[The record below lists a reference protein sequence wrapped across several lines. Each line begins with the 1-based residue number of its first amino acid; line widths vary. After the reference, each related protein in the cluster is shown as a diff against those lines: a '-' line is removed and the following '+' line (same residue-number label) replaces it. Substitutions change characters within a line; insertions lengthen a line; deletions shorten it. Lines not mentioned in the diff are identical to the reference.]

1 MYRVEELS
9 HDLNQ
14 KSAQEGL
21 HWLSQR
27 LEQLAFSTALGEED
41 QVITHMIAKAKLPI
55 RIFTLDTGRLFAE
68 SYDLLDLTQKHYQV
82 DIEVYFPQA
91 SEVEKYVNAS
101 GINGFYDS
109 IEKRKA
115 CCHIRKVESLKR
127 ALQNTSVWITG
138 LRSAQSENRQTMQK
152 VSFDPALQVIKYNP
166 LLDWTDE
173 EMRAYIDTH
182 KIPVNPL
189 HKKGFLS
196 IGCAPCTRALLPGE
210 PARAGRWWWEGTSK
224 ECGLHETKVLHNN
237 TV

>member
-1 MYRVEELS
+1 MYTVEELL
-9 HDLNQ
+9 HELNQ

-21 HWLSQR
+21 HWLNNH
-27 LEQLAFSTALGEED
+27 LDQLAFSTALGEED
-41 QVITHMIAKAKLPI
+41 QVLTHMIAKAQLPI

-82 DIEVYFPQA
+82 NIEVYFPLA
-91 SEVEKYVNAS
+91 NEVEKYVQES

-109 IEKRKA
+109 VEKRKT
-115 CCHIRKVESLKR
+115 CCHIRKVEPLKR

-138 LRSAQSENRQTMQK
+138 LRSAQSENRQAMQK
-152 VSFDPALQVIKYNP
+152 VSFDPSLQVIKYNP

-210 PARAGRWWWEGTSK
+210 PSRAGRWWWEGTAK
-224 ECGLHETKVLHNN
+224 ECGLHETKVLHKN

>member
-1 MYRVEELS
+1 MYSVEELS
-9 HDLNQ
+9 HELDQ
-14 KSAQEGL
+14 KSTQDGL
-21 HWLSQR
+21 RWVSQHM
-27 LEQLAFSTALGEED
+27 QLVAFSTALGEED

-68 SYDLLDLTQKHYQV
+68 SYDLLDLTQKNYQV

-91 SEVEKYVNAS
+91 TAVEKYVHEF

-109 IEKRKA
+109 VEKRKA
-115 CCHIRKVESLKR
+115 CCNTRKVEPLKR
-127 ALQNTSVWITG
+127 ALQNTKVWITG
-138 LRSAQSENRQTMQK
+138 LRSAQSENRQAMQK
-152 VSFDPALQVIKYNP
+152 ISYDPAMQVIKYNP

-173 EMRAYIDTH
+173 NISAYIDANN
-182 KIPVNPL
+182 IPINPL

-210 PARAGRWWWEGTSK
+210 SSRAGRWWWEGTAK
-224 ECGLHETKVLHNN
+224 ECGLHETKVLHKN

>member
-1 MYRVEELS
+1 MYTIEKLS
-9 HDLNQ
+9 HELDQ

-21 HWLSQR
+21 HWLSQH

-41 QVITHMIAKAKLPI
+41 QVLTHMIAKAKLPI

-68 SYDLLDLTQKHYQV
+68 SYDLLDLTQKNYQV

-91 SEVEKYVNAS
+91 TAVEKYVQEA

-115 CCHIRKVESLKR
+115 CCSIRKVEPLKR
-127 ALQNTSVWITG
+127 ALQNTKVWITG
-138 LRSAQSENRQTMQK
+138 LRSVQSENRQAMQK
-152 VSFDPALQVIKYNP
+152 ISFDPALQVIKYNP
-166 LLDWTDE
+166 LLDWTDQ
-173 EMRAYIDTH
+173 EMRAYIDAH
-182 KIPVNPL
+182 NIPVNPL

-196 IGCAPCTRALLPGE
+196 IGCAPCTRALLSGE
-210 PARAGRWWWEGTSK
+210 PSRAGRWWWEGTAK